1 MTRTRYYLGLTTRD
15 GKPVDDGQR
24 ADAVATAAY
33 AHAGGC
39 TVYRATGYWRGATGY
54 WRGTREETLVLE
66 ALDVDGYESPVSD
79 ALARSLGAIMEQ
91 DTVLWTRE
99 EVAGGFVKVPR

>member
-39 TVYRATGYWRGATGY
+39 TVYRATGY